1 MNADERYQ
9 PGRSALRGVERGRH
23 DFAKTVRA
31 DRELAALCERGG
43 SLYRPFEAMLSDVF
57 GFFLTPEASLDP
69 NSGCDRLQ
77 YLILNYLVESPE
89 YGALR
94 HRTAANNL
102 ASLAATEEFGNR
114 FLEYIGRAQI
124 AERANE
130 HGGLD
135 PAAPV
140 PIEKIIFADY
150 AVTADGDSSNAVLL
164 ILAKHVEGTVE
175 STRLLA
181 DVCHTWGIE
190 PGAMRATPWA
200 DRAAL
205 GERMKQSPSLRRFA
219 ELVGRWRVIA
229 RARKAKRTP
238 RVSEEIQDVTLGDD
252 WPLLIPQEL
261 AALAHPLLRFDFYRR
276 LIDRQL
282 YQYDPQARDGRGKGP
297 VLVCLDTSGSMAG
310 ARDIAAKAA
319 ALAILEIAR
328 KERRP
333 FAAIL
338 FSSKAE
344 WISFVFHDSQ
354 VTVRE
359 PSGAQKNISLLEGI
373 FQTATFFF
381 GGGTDYQSPLTEAAR
396 LIESGRGDWRNADIV
411 FITDDYCDVTPEFVE
426 EFERRK
432 RTMDV
437 KVFSVIVGA
446 RADDAR
452 TLRKFSDRVLS
463 AEQFDESVMEQIFDA
478 I

>member
-1 MNADERYQ
+1 
-9 PGRSALRGVERGRH
+9 
-23 DFAKTVRA
+23 
-31 DRELAALCERGG
+31 
-43 SLYRPFEAMLSDVF
+43 
-57 GFFLTPEASLDP
+57 
-69 NSGCDRLQ
+69 
-77 YLILNYLVESPE
+77 
-89 YGALR
+89 
-94 HRTAANNL
+94 
-102 ASLAATEEFGNR
+102 
-114 FLEYIGRAQI
+114 
-124 AERANE
+124 
-130 HGGLD
+130 
-135 PAAPV
+135 
-140 PIEKIIFADY
+140 
-150 AVTADGDSSNAVLL
+150 
-164 ILAKHVEGTVE
+164 
-175 STRLLA
+175 
-181 DVCHTWGIE
+181 
-190 PGAMRATPWA
+190 
-200 DRAAL
+200 
-205 GERMKQSPSLRRFA
+205 
-219 ELVGRWRVIA
+219 
-229 RARKAKRTP
+229 
-238 RVSEEIQDVTLGDD
+238 
-252 WPLLIPQEL
+252 
-261 AALAHPLLRFDFYRR
+261 
-276 LIDRQL
+276 
-282 YQYDPQARDGRGKGP
+282 
-297 VLVCLDTSGSMAG
+297 MAG

>member
-1 MNADERYQ
+1 
-9 PGRSALRGVERGRH
+9 
-23 DFAKTVRA
+23 
-31 DRELAALCERGG
+31 
-43 SLYRPFEAMLSDVF
+43 MLSDVF

-205 GERMKQSPSLRRFA
+205 VGVRRRRQEPRHRRRLRLQKRQQHRADF
-219 ELVGRWRVIA
+219 LLPGGRGMCAVA
-229 RARKAKRTP
+229 F
-238 RVSEEIQDVTLGDD
+238 
-252 WPLLIPQEL
+252 EL
-261 AALAHPLLRFDFYRR
+261 AARPGQAVAARVNCLRGHPGA
-276 LIDRQL
+276 QTGTS
-282 YQYDPQARDGRGKGP
+282 QARTKRA
-297 VLVCLDTSGSMAG
+297 T
-310 ARDIAAKAA
+310 
-319 ALAILEIAR
+319 LANHI
-328 KERRP
+328 
-333 FAAIL
+333 
-338 FSSKAE
+338 
-344 WISFVFHDSQ
+344 
-354 VTVRE
+354 RE
-359 PSGAQKNISLLEGI
+359 LGN
-373 FQTATFFF
+373 
-381 GGGTDYQSPLTEAAR
+381 R
-396 LIESGRGDWRNADIV
+396 HN
-411 FITDDYCDVTPEFVE
+411 
-426 EFERRK
+426 
-432 RTMDV
+432 
-437 KVFSVIVGA
+437 
-446 RADDAR
+446 DA
-452 TLRKFSDRVLS
+452 
-463 AEQFDESVMEQIFDA
+463 
-478 I
+478 